1 MTTTSRPELTGVAGV
16 PETLVSE
23 ALLARLPSNDSP
35 APWTVHSQAV
45 IWYARGGAAATQALP
60 PALRSGH
67 RGLAVVGGVVRYDET
82 PVGPYDEVFGLV
94 GSRAGRQGFG
104 SVAFMSVDSEASIV
118 GGRANWGMP
127 KTLGA
132 FDGAIG
138 HRRTMTARGADAV
151 GWQVTVTPR
160 VIGPRVPLSMR
171 STTRQEFD
179 GGRVGDSRLNGKARI
194 RPALVKVEVES
205 EGDLADWL
213 RPGWHLGAVVE
224 ECTFSLG
231 PPTYS

>member
-23 ALLARLPSNDSP
+23 ALLARLPSNDAP

-60 PALRSGH
+60 PALRAGH

-94 GSRAGRQGFG
+94 GSRDRPPGFRHGR
-104 SVAFMSVDSEASIV
+104 VHV
-118 GGRANWGMP
+118 GRLRGQHRRR
-127 KTLGA
+127 TRRTGA
-132 FDGAIG
+132 CRRRSARSTGEIG

-151 GWQVTVTPR
+151 RLAGH
-160 VIGPRVPLSMR
+160 
-171 STTRQEFD
+171 
-179 GGRVGDSRLNGKARI
+179 GDAAGDRARGC
-194 RPALVKVEVES
+194 RC
-205 EGDLADWL
+205 
-213 RPGWHLGAVVE
+213 R
-224 ECTFSLG
+224 
-231 PPTYS
+231 